1 MSVEHSSAGIHS
13 PVGIHSSVV
22 VHSFAGIHSFV
33 ANQPSLW
40 VAEFVDIVV
49 VAVGIVVVAWDG
61 TGVAESIVA
70 VEWVRSGLEA

>member
-1 MSVEHSSAGIHS
+1 MSVEHSSVGIHS

-49 VAVGIVVVAWDG
+49 AVGIVVVAWDG

-70 VEWVRSGLEA
+70 VEWVRIGLEA